1 VPTKTL
7 TIKFNGISTLYP
19 PPPRNGEPDPEKAFV
34 LMAANDR
41 KNNDWNAVLPD
52 HFPFIFVPVSMIK
65 APIPKPDRSVTDD
78 DLGECNVYFF
88 NNGRVTIDPGS
99 SEAVVYHRDESLELG
114 ERPGSDDVA
123 REDDIRWVADFR
135 DIVLDH
141 SPQFRNTA
149 VPSAPEIGKEVAAIV
164 ELPGGTLKA
173 SFPCKSVQPK
183 TFKAAAGKPAIAG
196 FKRVLASEFLIEA
209 LYPEDTATVTLTVA
223 PLRGDSRP
231 IGLDKLTLQWPGN
244 DPMVVRM
251 GNDTEPEAL
260 LAASLMRCDGR
271 RENNNPLA
279 IARDDDFDLHYNLLD
294 LPANADRPV
303 PQAGPHQS
311 SGDGCKPGT

>member
-1 VPTKTL
+1 VPEKL
-7 TIKFNGISTLYP
+7 LMIKFNGISTLYP
-19 PPPRNGEPDPEKAFV
+19 PPPRNGEADPEKAFV

-41 KNNDWNAVLPD
+41 EHNDWNAPLPE
-52 HFPFIFVPVSMIK
+52 HFPFIFVPVSLIK
-65 APIPKPDRSVTDD
+65 KPIPKPDRSVTDD
-78 DLGECNVYFF
+78 ELGECNVYFLD
-88 NNGRVTIDPGS
+88 NGRVTVDAGS
-99 SEAVVYHRDESLELG
+99 SAEVIYHRNESLQIG

-135 DIVLDH
+135 DIVPGH
-141 SPQFRNTA
+141 SNLKKSAIPTA
-149 VPSAPEIGKEVAAIV
+149 PRTGKEVAAIV

-183 TFKAAAGKPAIAG
+183 TFKAAATPAVAG
-196 FKRVLASEFLIEA
+196 LKRVLASEFLIEVP
-209 LYPEDTATVTLTVA
+209 YPEHTATVTLTVEPLRKGS
-223 PLRGDSRP
+223 PLRG
-231 IGLDKLTLQWPGN
+231 INKLILQWAGE

-251 GNDTEPEAL
+251 GNDTEPEVL
-260 LAASLMRCDGR
+260 LAGSLMRCDGR

-279 IARDDDFDLHYNLLD
+279 IPRDDDFDLHYNLLD
-294 LPANADRPV
+294 LPEGTPRPV

>member
-1 VPTKTL
+1 MAKTL

-41 KNNDWNAVLPD
+41 KNNDWDAVLPD
-52 HFPFIFVPVSMIK
+52 HFPFIFVPVSLIK
-65 APIPKPDRSVTDD
+65 KPIPTPDRTVTDD
-78 DLGECNVYFF
+78 ELGQCNVYFF

-99 SEAVVYHRDESLELG
+99 SAELIYHRNELLRIG

-135 DIVLDH
+135 DIFVVGPKLKT
-141 SPQFRNTA
+141 TA
-149 VPSAPEIGKEVAAIV
+149 IPTAPLIGNEVAAIV
-164 ELPGGTLKA
+164 ELPRGTLKA

-183 TFKAAAGKPAIAG
+183 TFKAAADKPAVEG
-196 FKRVLASEFLIEA
+196 FKRVLASEFLIEVP
-209 LYPEDTATVTLTVA
+209 YPEDTGTVNLTVE
-223 PLRGDSRP
+223 PLRRDLPRP
-231 IGLDKLTLQWPGN
+231 AIKKLVLQWQGN
-244 DPMVVRM
+244 DTMVVRM
-251 GNDTEPEAL
+251 GNDTEPEIR

-271 RENNNPLA
+271 RENGNPLA
-279 IARDDDFDLHYNLLD
+279 IPRDDDFDLHYNLLE
-294 LPANADRPV
+294 LPADTPRPV